1 MNYSK
6 LKMRSGQKIK
16 KIKEKVFA
24 TVQPE
29 FESEDK
35 EFLVG
40 FDSEEEPVMLKNV
53 QHCNRRL
60 TL

>member
-1 MNYSK
+1 MNYRK
-6 LKMRSGQKIK
+6 LKMRSGQKNK
-16 KIKEKVFA
+16 KIKEKVIV
-24 TVQPE
+24 TEQPE

-40 FDSEEEPVMLKNV
+40 FDSEEGPVMLRNV
-53 QHCNRRL
+53 QHSSRRL